1 MNYQRAYEKMLNTL
15 IIREI
20 QTHQTTL
27 RYQLTPIR
35 MDAVRKTKNNKYWLG
50 LEKM

>member
-20 QTHQTTL
+20 QTQTTL

-35 MDAVRKTKNNKYWLG
+35 MDAIRKTKNNKYWLG
-50 LEKM
+50 FVKM